1 MMRVRKRTVGLCI
14 LTILVSAI
22 SMVMIP
28 GPSEGLLE
36 KEVPGKPMRVGPAEF
51 QLRPAVWENRLVY
64 ADERPHNL
72 DIFLFDMDN
81 MTEVRLNSEPGDQE
95 RPEIW
100 GDNIVWEYWDYTTT
114 EIFLYNLKTGGPVQ
128 ITPDGSTQ
136 RLGGIWQDRIVWA
149 DYRHATPSVYLY
161 NITTGMER
169 RVTDLVNGFMGFPDI
184 DGDRIVYTDDR
195 DGDSDYEVYLYDLS
209 TDEDRSISGSSYSNE
224 YPSISGDFVV
234 WEYEISLDKTIVMAK
249 DLDGEFRIL
258 ISPNLDITITNVDI
272 SDNKVVWGDT
282 RTGYYEIYLYDLDT
296 GEEVQ
301 ITDNTA
307 LDHDVHIHGDRL
319 VWGGDTADSRCLMTL
334 LLDADGD
341 GVSDS
346 KDAFPLNPHDYKD
359 TDNDGIGDN
368 MDDDRDG
375 DGVPDSDDE
384 FILDPTEWND
394 FDNDGTGDNS
404 DKDDDNDGITDLMD
418 EEPRNPLN
426 GIMDG
431 IDSIRT
437 DIHFVSEG
445 IGLLSDEIE
454 NAVNRIRDLGLSTEE
469 LNSTINR
476 IHQSNL
482 VIEERLNDVIMNL
495 TELSDFLNRSL
506 PYETNLSGLLEELE
520 TIKMMIDR
528 MDLNVT
534 IDTGSLSEFETL
546 LEEYESISEEINRLL
561 NDNEQLDRLETELEG
576 LEKDNKD
583 TRDLVE
589 SGNLILYIVI
599 LVLFI
604 NIILLGI
611 LLIRTGKKKTMD
623 DQE

>member
-1 MMRVRKRTVGLCI
+1 
-14 LTILVSAI
+14 
-22 SMVMIP
+22 
-28 GPSEGLLE
+28 
-36 KEVPGKPMRVGPAEF
+36 
-51 QLRPAVWENRLVY
+51 
-64 ADERPHNL
+64 
-72 DIFLFDMDN
+72 
-81 MTEVRLNSEPGDQE
+81 
-95 RPEIW
+95 
-100 GDNIVWEYWDYTTT
+100 
-114 EIFLYNLKTGGPVQ
+114 
-128 ITPDGSTQ
+128 
-136 RLGGIWQDRIVWA
+136 
-149 DYRHATPSVYLY
+149 
-161 NITTGMER
+161 
-169 RVTDLVNGFMGFPDI
+169 
-184 DGDRIVYTDDR
+184 
-195 DGDSDYEVYLYDLS
+195 
-209 TDEDRSISGSSYSNE
+209 
-224 YPSISGDFVV
+224 
-234 WEYEISLDKTIVMAK
+234 
-249 DLDGEFRIL
+249 
-258 ISPNLDITITNVDI
+258 
-272 SDNKVVWGDT
+272 
-282 RTGYYEIYLYDLDT
+282 
-296 GEEVQ
+296 
-301 ITDNTA
+301 
-307 LDHDVHIHGDRL
+307 
-319 VWGGDTADSRCLMTL
+319 
-334 LLDADGD
+334 
-341 GVSDS
+341 
-346 KDAFPLNPHDYKD
+346 
-359 TDNDGIGDN
+359 
-368 MDDDRDG
+368 
-375 DGVPDSDDE
+375 
-384 FILDPTEWND
+384 
-394 FDNDGTGDNS
+394 
-404 DKDDDNDGITDLMD
+404 
-418 EEPRNPLN
+418 
-426 GIMDG
+426 MDG

-445 IGLLSDEIE
+445 IGLLSAEIE